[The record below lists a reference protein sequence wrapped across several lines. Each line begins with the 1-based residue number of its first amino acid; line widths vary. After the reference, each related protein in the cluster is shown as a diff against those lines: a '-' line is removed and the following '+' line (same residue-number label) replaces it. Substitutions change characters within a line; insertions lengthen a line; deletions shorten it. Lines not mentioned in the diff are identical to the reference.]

1 MPTLEVQLDKAQ
13 KELDR
18 LRKGKWEVNGR
29 YWAEHG
35 KRADALHGDD
45 AELSGLRERVGYL
58 QQKIAV
64 RDERIAQA
72 ELRAAAKALM
82 QLVRAPL
89 PLPDQSLQD
98 LAQHVALPTHT
109 SAPTAPA

>member
-1 MPTLEVQLDKAQ
+1 MTLPMPTLEVQLDKAQ

-35 KRADALHGDD
+35 KRADQVHGDD
-45 AELSGLRERVGYL
+45 AEARGARERLGYL

-64 RDERIAQA
+64 RDERIAQG

-82 QLVRAPL
+82 LLVQADPT
-89 PLPDQSLQD
+89 
-98 LAQHVALPTHT
+98 VALPTDT